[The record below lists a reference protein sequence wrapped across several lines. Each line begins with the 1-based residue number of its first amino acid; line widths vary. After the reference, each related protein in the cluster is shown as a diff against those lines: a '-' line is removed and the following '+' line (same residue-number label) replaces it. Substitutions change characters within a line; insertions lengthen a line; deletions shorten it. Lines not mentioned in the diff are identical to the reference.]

1 MNPNCE
7 RALWEMDRGEDP
19 AWLEGH
25 LAGCAACRE
34 EAALR
39 DRVRAGLRRAVR
51 STPVDSRLESRVR
64 VAMAPPGFRSRW
76 QPFAA
81 AAALLIAIG
90 GYWAVPWAQNRM
102 SENAYFDALPESV
115 SRIMRVGLSDHVHC
129 AAFRKWPKHN
139 AEQALPVPFRPV
151 LNHIPANYRVVAGHE
166 CKARGRAFVH
176 LVMRDGNDTLVSLV
190 IARKQAGETFAN
202 SPLRRVAGSVGV
214 FAEDVPRF
222 QIAGFEADA
231 YVVYVVSEMDVA
243 ANQQLAAAV
252 AAPVTALLN
261 SIG

>member
-1 MNPNCE
+1 MNPDCE
-7 RALWEMDRGEDP
+7 RALLGMDSGEDA
-19 AWLEGH
+19 AWLQGH
-25 LAGCAACRE
+25 LSGCAACRE

-76 QPFAA
+76 QPYAA

-139 AEQALPVPFRPV
+139 AEQTLPAPFRPV
-151 LNHIPANYRVVAGHE
+151 LSHIPAGYRVVAGHE

-176 LVMRDGNDTLVSLV
+176 LVMRDSNDALVSLV

-202 SPLRRVAGSVGV
+202 SPLRRVAGV
-214 FAEDVPRF
+214 FTEAVPRF

-231 YVVYVVSEMDVA
+231 YVVFVVSEMDGT